1 MSEIDRKTW
10 GAGAHERKVE
20 NLYGGGV
27 ENYVDHHDGYLN
39 FGLWEEGI
47 TDYVKA
53 AENLVHRM
61 GTILGLN
68 GSSKLLDVAPGMGT
82 QDIYLFKNFAPLS
95 IDGLDVTWG
104 HIEHG
109 RRRAHEAHIE
119 ERVRFHH
126 GTATQ
131 IPFPAETFT
140 HILSIEG
147 PEHFDTREKFLYE
160 ANRVL
165 RPGGVIA
172 MADFIVKRE
181 PRNVIEKVVA
191 EAARK
196 LWQVPRANVY
206 DAKVY
211 EEKMRSAGFGNIEIQ
226 ELGAAVI
233 PGYYFEQMKPETIR
247 AISKIRGFALARL
260 SLLLDVAVYRG
271 FTMGLLEYVLVRGER
286 GVKQTTSPQM

>member
-1 MSEIDRKTW
+1 MNQEDRKTW
-10 GAGAHERKVE
+10 GASAHERKVE

-27 ENYVDHHDGYLN
+27 ENYVDHHNGYLN
-39 FGLWEEGI
+39 FGLWEGGI
-47 TDYVKA
+47 ADYVKA
-53 AENLVHRM
+53 AENLVQRM

-68 GSSKLLDVAPGMGT
+68 ETSKLLDVAPGMGT
-82 QDIYLFKNFAPLS
+82 QDIYLFQNFAPLS

-109 RRRAHEAHIE
+109 RRRAQEAHIQ

-131 IPFPAETFT
+131 IPFPDETFT
-140 HILSIEG
+140 HVLSIEG
-147 PEHFDTREKFLYE
+147 PEHFDTREKFLFE
-160 ANRVL
+160 AHRVL

-172 MADFIVKRE
+172 MADFIVKRQ

-191 EAARK
+191 EAARR

-211 EEKMRSAGFGNIEIQ
+211 EEKMRSAGFENIEIQ
-226 ELGAAVI
+226 ERGAAVI

-271 FTMGLLEYVLVRGER
+271 FTMGLLEYVLVRGVR
-286 GVKQTTSPQM
+286 R